1 MGEFYMKWN
10 EVKEKYPDTWVLFEA
25 VEAHS
30 ENGKREVEDISILN
44 TFDDSRKATK
54 KYREIHKKDTQREL
68 YVAHTQKD
76 KLEIKERRW
85 LGIRT

>member
-1 MGEFYMKWN
+1 MKWN
-10 EVKEKYPDTWVLFEA
+10 EVKEKYSDTWVLFEA

-30 ENGKREVEDISILN
+30 ENGRREVEDISILN
-44 TFDDSRKATK
+44 TFDDSKKATK
-54 KYREIHKKDTQREL
+54 KYRKIHKKDPQREL
-68 YVAHTQKD
+68 YVAHTRKD